1 MSGTALYLLD
11 TNMATYIL
19 SGRSPAAR
27 QQMREAQAYAGIAV
41 SAITQG
47 EILFGI
53 EKKPEALRLRAA
65 VEVFL
70 GAVQI
75 LPWDSSVAPAY
86 GKLRAGLG
94 AAGKTLS
101 GLDMLIAAHALALGA
116 TLVTHDQAFLQSMAF
131 IQVVDWAN
139 DL

>member
-1 MSGTALYLLD
+1 MSGTALFLLD
-11 TNMATYIL
+11 TNMASYIL

-27 QQMREAQAYAGIAV
+27 RTMREVQVFAGVAV
-41 SAITQG
+41 SALTQG
-47 EILFGI
+47 EILFGV

-65 VEVFL
+65 VETFL

-75 LPWDSSVAPAY
+75 LPWDASVAPAY

-101 GLDMLIAAHALALGA
+101 GLDMLIAGHALATGA
-116 TLVTHDQAFLQSMAF
+116 TLVTHDRGFLQAANF
-131 IQVVDWAN
+131 LQVVDWAI

>member
-1 MSGTALYLLD
+1 MVAYL
-11 TNMATYIL
+11 L

-27 QQMREAQAYAGIAV
+27 QQMREARAYATVAV

-65 VEVFL
+65 IEVFFET
-70 GAVQI
+70 VQI
-75 LPWDSSVAPAY
+75 LPWDTSVATAY
-86 GKLRAGLG
+86 GKLRVGLG

-101 GLDMLIAAHALALGA
+101 GLDMLIAAHAVALGA
-116 TLVTHDQAFLQSMAF
+116 TLVTHDQAFLHAAAF
-131 IQVVDWAN
+131 VQVLDWAT